1 MRGALQRSATPEKRS
16 AQLVF
21 LSEVSTK
28 FLMLVRRTVSYY
40 RFNTDWSI
48 RMLKIAS
55 CGLDRKRAKSL
66 GTLETSGFR
75 GFLGIRG

>member
-1 MRGALQRSATPEKRS
+1 MCIPVESS
-16 AQLVF
+16 I
-21 LSEVSTK
+21 K

-75 GFLGIRG
+75 GFLSIRGNLRILPPQPFFS